1 MTSHFLVGAAAF
13 GAGIYYAKTY
23 MEKAKSED
31 DKEAPKKEEPLP
43 SRSVPPPYCCCCLCE
58 VRSHI
63 LYIFHVI
70 SDLPNVIKICP
81 GFEIG
86 RNGCRIR
93 GQEFGI
99 SNHFNRSLYSHLPFF
114 PPLLRLQPIS
124 SAQQRGRM
132 TDALVELSPGAL
144 VSGRW
149 TVIKKLGAGAFGAV
163 YLCQDQ
169 DGITKGA
176 LKTEPI
182 NAPFPLL
189 ALEATVLRSFDTL
202 RASSGK
208 HFCRCMD
215 LGRDQQPDPASGR
228 TLEFN
233 FIVMSLVGRPFDK
246 LLQES
251 GDCFSPG
258 TAIGAALQLLKALQA
273 LHDVGYLHRDIK
285 PANLAIGLPETNEQ
299 RLLYLLDFG
308 MARKYDGTIRRQRTS
323 ANFRGTPIYAPISAH
338 IKRDYSRGDDIE
350 SWFYVLIKFYK
361 GAVPWKFIKDINE
374 IGQYKCR
381 RLKDE
386 PAKVRKE
393 ALEELTG
400 GCPPEFN
407 KILAHIDGLE
417 PEDRPDYEMI
427 EKTLRGCLKKLEI
440 REHPYDW
447 EVGRQ

>member
-1 MTSHFLVGAAAF
+1 
-13 GAGIYYAKTY
+13 
-23 MEKAKSED
+23 
-31 DKEAPKKEEPLP
+31 
-43 SRSVPPPYCCCCLCE
+43 
-58 VRSHI
+58 
-63 LYIFHVI
+63 
-70 SDLPNVIKICP
+70 
-81 GFEIG
+81 
-86 RNGCRIR
+86 
-93 GQEFGI
+93 
-99 SNHFNRSLYSHLPFF
+99 
-114 PPLLRLQPIS
+114 
-124 SAQQRGRM
+124 M
-132 TDALVELSPGAL
+132 TDSLVELSPGAL

-189 ALEATVLRSFDTL
+189 ALEAIVLRSFDTL

-215 LGRDQQPDPASGR
+215 LGRDQQLDAASGR

-273 LHDVGYLHRDIK
+273 LHEVGYLHRDIK
-285 PANLAIGLPETNEQ
+285 PANFAIGLPETNEQ

-308 MARKYDGTIRRQRTS
+308 MSRKYLKDDGTIRRQRAS

-427 EKTLRGCLKKLEI
+427 EKTLRGCLKKLDV

-447 EVGRQ
+447 EVGRQNVPLQQRQASSDQEKKKKGGSSHKKSGSSDKKSASSHKKKKSNSAEDKKKSQAPQKKRKSNSEEEKKKKSQAPQKKRKSNSEERKKPSKKK